1 MMIMR
6 RLVLIRFPMI
16 YNGRSHQARHPAQC
30 FRVARV
36 SGSFNIMSVYF
47 YTPNIMEYLMAR
59 ELFMDIGREIMSM
72 EDCIKCYDN
81 GDNTQRSAHGS
92 GDNIG
97 VC

>member
-1 MMIMR
+1 
-6 RLVLIRFPMI
+6 
-16 YNGRSHQARHPAQC
+16 
-30 FRVARV
+30 
-36 SGSFNIMSVYF
+36 MSVYF